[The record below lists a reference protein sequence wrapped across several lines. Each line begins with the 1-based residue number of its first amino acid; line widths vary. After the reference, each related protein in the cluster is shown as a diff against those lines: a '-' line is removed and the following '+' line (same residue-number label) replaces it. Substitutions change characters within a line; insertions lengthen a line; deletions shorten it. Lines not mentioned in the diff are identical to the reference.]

1 MQKLLSLCIPTNGVV
16 EWVRPVLDN
25 IFSQGINE
33 ELYEVVVCDNGND
46 LKFEQMLREYETVHN
61 NLVYK
66 KTTAYQF
73 YNQIEAFKIASG
85 EFIKFVN
92 HRAIFEKGSIEHI
105 LECIKKNIVEKPV
118 MYFLN
123 GQLHNKEGI
132 ITCDNFEA
140 FVRKL
145 SYFSSWS
152 AGLGVWKSDFEK
164 MPDNIEYNRFFP
176 HISVLFYET
185 GKKKYLIDNSNL
197 FHELPTDNTKKGRYR
212 LFQAFAIEY
221 PSILLDLS
229 RRNLITIETFL
240 LIRNEL
246 RDFIATQYMV
256 HVLKKEP
263 CSYDLSNSNQELEV
277 FFSKKEIM
285 YTILRKRI
293 GRLLRMH

>member
-1 MQKLLSLCIPTNGVV
+1 MSKLLSLCIPTNGIV
-16 EWVRPVLDN
+16 EWVGPVLDN
-25 IFSQGINE
+25 IFSQEINE
-33 ELYEVVVCDNGND
+33 ELYEVIVCDNGND
-46 LKFEQMLREYETVHN
+46 SKFEQMIREYEASHN
-61 NLVYK
+61 NLVYR

-105 LECIKKNIVEKPV
+105 LECVQNNTIEKPV
-118 MYFLN
+118 MYFSN
-123 GQLHNKEGI
+123 GQLQIKDNI
-132 ITCDNFEA
+132 FICDNFET

-152 AGLGVWKSDFEK
+152 AGLGIWKSDFEK
-164 MPDNIEYNRFFP
+164 MPDNMEYNHFFP
-176 HISVLFYET
+176 HISILFYET

-229 RRNLITIETFL
+229 RQKLITLETFL

-246 RDFIATQYMV
+246 KDFIATQYMV
-256 HVLKKEP
+256 HVLKKVP

-277 FFSKKEIM
+277 FFSKKEIIH
-285 YTILRKRI
+285 TILKKRI
-293 GRLLRMH
+293 GHLFRMH